1 MEDLIKAIDEI
12 TQDDIIKI
20 VISNKINKDVEYNK
34 ITFVYKETNKKQYYQ
49 IEKYTDKQVFH
60 ENIDKTDL
68 KNKVLEYLES
78 KYKNLA
84 AWSTNTTFDLKI
96 SKKGKVF
103 LGKKK
108 SDNAK
113 FVNKGHNKEKNYILK
128 EGMIIQPL
136 IDLGVF
142 TKEGKVVN
150 SKYDKYKQI
159 NRFVEIID
167 DEIKKNDYKE
177 LTILDFGC
185 GKSYLTFVLYYYFV
199 EIKKINV
206 KMIGL
211 DLKADV
217 INKCN
222 EIAKAYNYENLHFEI
237 GDVNGFKYNNKVDMV
252 ITLHACDTATDYAL
266 YNAIKWNSK
275 MIFSVHFEIGDVNGF
290 KYNNKVDMVI
300 TLHAC
305 DTATDYALYNAIKW
319 NSKMIFSVPCC
330 QHEFNHQMKAESLD
344 ILTKYGIVQER
355 VAALMTDATRANL
368 LESVG
373 YKTQLLEFID
383 IAHSPKNILI
393 RASKS
398 NISKEKREKSLK
410 EVETLIKQF
419 NFKPTLFNLLKN
431 DNLI

>member
-1 MEDLIKAIDEI
+1 MEDLKKSIEEMIKEEL
-12 TQDDIIKI
+12 IKV
-20 VISNKINKDVEYNK
+20 VISNKLDKDVKYNK
-34 ITFVYKETNKKQYYQ
+34 ITFLLKENKKEKYYQ
-49 IEKYTDKQVFH
+49 IEQYTDKQVFH
-60 ENIDKTDL
+60 ENIKFDEIYSKL
-68 KNKVLEYLES
+68 LECIEGQ
-78 KYKNLA
+78 YKQVS
-84 AWSTNTTFDLKI
+84 AWSNDTTFDMKI
-96 SKKGKVF
+96 SKKGKIF

-108 SDNAK
+108 GSNEKLA
-113 FVNKGHNKEKNYILK
+113 NKSHNREKNYILK
-128 EGMIIQPL
+128 EGMIIEPL

-142 TKEGKVVN
+142 TREGKVVN

-211 DLKADV
+211 DLKEDV
-217 INKCN
+217 IKKCN
-222 EIAKAYNYENLHFEI
+222 DIAKRYKYDNLHFEL
-237 GDVNGFKYNNKVDMV
+237 GD
-252 ITLHACDTATDYAL
+252 I
-266 YNAIKWNSK
+266 
-275 MIFSVHFEIGDVNGF
+275 NGF

-330 QHEFNHQMKAESLD
+330 QHEFNKQMKSDEFS
-344 ILTKYGIVQER
+344 ILTKYGIIQER
-355 VAALMTDATRANL
+355 MAALMTDSVRANL
-368 LESVG
+368 LEAMG

-398 NISKEKREKSLK
+398 KISLDKKKEALDEINRLNK
-410 EVETLIKQF
+410 EF
-419 NFKPTLFNLLKN
+419 NFNPTLYKLLESDLKN
-431 DNLI
+431 LK

>member
-1 MEDLIKAIDEI
+1 MEDLKKAIDEI
-12 TQDDIIKI
+12 IKDGIIKLI
-20 VISNKINKDVEYNK
+20 ISNKINKNAEYNK
-34 ITFVYKETNKKQYYQ
+34 IIFIFKENNNKKYYQ

-60 ENIDKTDL
+60 ENIDVDIL
-68 KNKVLEYLES
+68 VEKVLEYVPS
-78 KYKNLA
+78 SYKQIS
-84 AWSTNTTFDLKI
+84 AWSNTTTFELKI
-96 SKKGKVF
+96 SKKGKF
-103 LGKKK
+103 LLSKKK
-108 SDNAK
+108 SDNVK
-113 FVNKGHNKEKNYILK
+113 LVNKDHNKEKNYILK
-128 EGMIIQPL
+128 EGMIIEPL
-136 IDLGVF
+136 IDLGIF

-167 DEIKKNDYKE
+167 DEIKKNDFKD

-217 INKCN
+217 IKKCN
-222 EIAKAYNYENLHFEI
+222 DIAKRYHYENLHFEL
-237 GDVNGFKYNNKVDMV
+237 GDINGFKYNNKVDMV

-266 YNAIKWNSK
+266 YNAIKWN
-275 MIFSVHFEIGDVNGF
+275 
-290 KYNNKVDMVI
+290 
-300 TLHAC
+300 T
-305 DTATDYALYNAIKW
+305 
-319 NSKMIFSVPCC
+319 KMIFSVPCC
-330 QHEFNHQMKAESLD
+330 QHEFNQQMKTESLA
-344 ILTKYGIVQER
+344 ILTRYGIVQER
-355 VAALMTDATRANL
+355 IAALMTDSVRANL
-368 LESVG
+368 LESLG

-398 NISKEKREKSLK
+398 NISKDQKEKALY
-410 EVETLIKQF
+410 EVKNLIEQF
-419 NFKPTLFNLLKN
+419 NLNPTLFNLLKD

>member
-1 MEDLIKAIDEI
+1 MEELKNSIYEI
-12 TQDDIIKI
+12 TDDNIIKV
-20 VISNKINKDVEYNK
+20 VISNKLNKDIEYNK
-34 ITFVYKETNKKQYYQ
+34 INIELKEKNNIEYYQ
-49 IEKYTDKQVFH
+49 VEKYTDKQVFH
-60 ENIDKTDL
+60 ENIEKDMLNEKM
-68 KNKVLEYLES
+68 LEFIDG
-78 KYKNLA
+78 KYKQVG
-84 AWSTNTTFDLKI
+84 AWSQEYTYDLKI

-103 LGKKK
+103 LGRKK
-108 SDNAK
+108 SDNSK
-113 FVNKGHNKEKNYILK
+113 LVNKSHNREKNYILK

-142 TKEGKVVN
+142 TKDGKVVN

-159 NRFVEIID
+159 NRFIEIID
-167 DEIKKNDYKE
+167 DEIKKNNDKE

-217 INKCN
+217 IKKCN
-222 EIAKAYNYENLHFEI
+222 EIAKKYNYKNLHFEL
-237 GDVNGFKYNNKVDMV
+237 GDINGYKYTDNVDMV

-266 YNAIKWNSK
+266 YNAIKWN
-275 MIFSVHFEIGDVNGF
+275 
-290 KYNNKVDMVI
+290 
-300 TLHAC
+300 A
-305 DTATDYALYNAIKW
+305 
-319 NSKMIFSVPCC
+319 KMIFSVPCC
-330 QHEFNHQMKAESLD
+330 QHEFNSQMKSEDFS
-344 ILTKYGIVQER
+344 ILTRYGIIKER
-355 VAALMTDATRANL
+355 VAALMTDAVRGNL
-368 LESVG
+368 LEAIG

-398 NISKEKREKSLK
+398 KISREKKESSLMEVDNIMK
-410 EVETLIKQF
+410 EF
-419 NFKPTLFNLLKN
+419 NLEPTLFNLLKK

>member
-1 MEDLIKAIDEI
+1 MEELKRTLEEVFKSE
-12 TQDDIIKI
+12 IIKI
-20 VISNKINKDVEYNK
+20 VISNKVKKDEKYNK
-34 ITFVYKETNKKQYYQ
+34 IAINLKENNKNKFYQ
-49 IEKYTDKQVFH
+49 IEKFTDKQVFH
-60 ENIDKTDL
+60 ENIKINEISDKVGEL
-68 KNKVLEYLES
+68 IFGN
-78 KYKNLA
+78 YKQMT
-84 AWSTNTTFDLKI
+84 AWSNNEIFDLKI
-96 SKKGKVF
+96 SKKGKIF

-108 SDNAK
+108 NDNSKIVA
-113 FVNKGHNKEKNYILK
+113 KGHNKEKNYILK
-128 EGMIIQPL
+128 EGMIIEPL

-159 NRFVEIID
+159 NRFIEIID

-199 EIKKINV
+199 KIKNINV

-211 DLKADV
+211 DLKEDV
-217 INKCN
+217 IKKCN
-222 EIAKAYNYENLHFEI
+222 DIAKRYNYENLHFEL
-237 GDVNGFKYNNKVDMV
+237 GD
-252 ITLHACDTATDYAL
+252 I
-266 YNAIKWNSK
+266 
-275 MIFSVHFEIGDVNGF
+275 NGF

-330 QHEFNHQMKAESLD
+330 QHEFNSQMKVNELS

-355 VAALMTDATRANL
+355 VAALMTDSVRANL
-368 LESVG
+368 LECVG

-393 RASKS
+393 RASKN
-398 NISKEKREKSLK
+398 NISKEKKEKSLN
-410 EVETLIKQF
+410 EVNNLIRTF
-419 NFKPTLFNLLKN
+419 NFNPTLYNLLKN

>member
-1 MEDLIKAIDEI
+1 MEELKRTLEEVFKSE
-12 TQDDIIKI
+12 IIKI
-20 VISNKINKDVEYNK
+20 VISNKVKKDEKYNK
-34 ITFVYKETNKKQYYQ
+34 IAINLKENNKNKFYQ
-49 IEKYTDKQVFH
+49 IEKFTDKQVFH
-60 ENIDKTDL
+60 ENIKINEISDKVVEL
-68 KNKVLEYLES
+68 IFGN
-78 KYKNLA
+78 YKQMT
-84 AWSTNTTFDLKI
+84 AWSNNEIFDLKI
-96 SKKGKVF
+96 SKKGKIF

-108 SDNAK
+108 NDNSKIVA
-113 FVNKGHNKEKNYILK
+113 KGHNKEKNYILK
-128 EGMIIQPL
+128 EGMIIEPL

-159 NRFVEIID
+159 NRFIEIID

-199 EIKKINV
+199 KIKNINV

-211 DLKADV
+211 DLKEDV
-217 INKCN
+217 IKKCN
-222 EIAKAYNYENLHFEI
+222 DIAKRYNYENLHFEL
-237 GDVNGFKYNNKVDMV
+237 GD
-252 ITLHACDTATDYAL
+252 I
-266 YNAIKWNSK
+266 
-275 MIFSVHFEIGDVNGF
+275 NGF

-330 QHEFNHQMKAESLD
+330 QHEFNSQMKANELS

-355 VAALMTDATRANL
+355 VAALMTDSVRANL
-368 LESVG
+368 LECVG

-393 RASKS
+393 RASKN
-398 NISKEKREKSLK
+398 NISKEKKEKSLN
-410 EVETLIKQF
+410 EVNNLIRTF
-419 NFKPTLFNLLKN
+419 NFNPTLYNLLKN

>member
-1 MEDLIKAIDEI
+1 MKKDE
-12 TQDDIIKI
+12 K
-20 VISNKINKDVEYNK
+20 YNK
-34 ITFVYKETNKKQYYQ
+34 VNISLKENNKNKFYQ
-49 IEKYTDKQVFH
+49 IEKFTDKQVFH
-60 ENIDKTDL
+60 ENIKIDEI
-68 KNKVLEYLES
+68 NEKVYEIIDG
-78 KYKNLA
+78 KYKQIT
-84 AWSTNTTFDLKI
+84 AWSSSETFDLKI
-96 SKKGKVF
+96 SKKGKIF

-108 SDNAK
+108 NDNSK
-113 FVNKGHNKEKNYILK
+113 IITKGHNKEKNYILK
-128 EGMIIQPL
+128 EGMIIEPL

-159 NRFVEIID
+159 NRFIEIID

-199 EIKKINV
+199 KIKNINV

-211 DLKADV
+211 DLKEDV
-217 INKCN
+217 IKKCN
-222 EIAKAYNYENLHFEI
+222 EIAKRYNYDNLHFEL
-237 GDVNGFKYNNKVDMV
+237 GD
-252 ITLHACDTATDYAL
+252 I
-266 YNAIKWNSK
+266 
-275 MIFSVHFEIGDVNGF
+275 NGF

-330 QHEFNHQMKAESLD
+330 QHEFNAQMKAEELS

-355 VAALMTDATRANL
+355 VAALMTDSVRANL
-368 LESVG
+368 LECAG

-393 RASKS
+393 RASKA
-398 NISKEKREKSLK
+398 NISKEKKEKSLV
-410 EVETLIKQF
+410 EVQNLMNTFSFE
-419 NFKPTLFNLLKN
+419 PTLYNLLSN

>member
-1 MEDLIKAIDEI
+1 M
-12 TQDDIIKI
+12 DDTIKI
-20 VISNKINKDVEYNK
+20 INEICKDNMIKVVISNKKNKEIKYNK
-34 ITFVYKETNKKQYYQ
+34 IVFQLKEKNNKEYYQ
-49 IEKYTDKQVFH
+49 VEKFTDKQVFH
-60 ENIDKTDL
+60 ENIESKYLTDR
-68 KNKVLEYLES
+68 VLEYMKEDFKQL
-78 KYKNLA
+78 N
-84 AWSTNTTFDLKI
+84 AWSANTTYDVKI

-108 SDNAK
+108 SNNENM
-113 FVNKGHNKEKNYILK
+113 VIKGHNKEKNYILK

-159 NRFVEIID
+159 NRFIEIID
-167 DEIKKNDYKE
+167 DEIKKNNYEE

-211 DLKADV
+211 DLKEDV
-217 INKCN
+217 IKKCN
-222 EIAKAYNYENLHFEI
+222 EIAKKYKFDNLHFEL
-237 GDVNGFKYNNKVDMV
+237 GDINGFKYNNKVDMV

-266 YNAIKWNSK
+266 YNAIKWN
-275 MIFSVHFEIGDVNGF
+275 
-290 KYNNKVDMVI
+290 
-300 TLHAC
+300 A
-305 DTATDYALYNAIKW
+305 
-319 NSKMIFSVPCC
+319 KMIFSVPCC
-330 QHEFNHQMKAESLD
+330 QHEFNHQMKAENLG
-344 ILTKYGIVQER
+344 ILNKYGIIQER
-355 VAALMTDATRANL
+355 VAALMTDSVRGNL
-368 LESVG
+368 LECVG

-383 IAHSPKNILI
+383 ISHSPKNILI

-398 NISKEKREKSLK
+398 NLSKSKKEKSLQQVKALMK
-410 EVETLIKQF
+410 EF
-419 NFKPTLFNLLKN
+419 NFDPTLYNLLKN

>member
-1 MEDLIKAIDEI
+1 MEELKRTLEEVFKNE
-12 TQDDIIKI
+12 IIKI
-20 VISNKINKDVEYNK
+20 VISNKVKKDEKYNK
-34 ITFVYKETNKKQYYQ
+34 IAINLKENNKNKFYQ
-49 IEKYTDKQVFH
+49 IEKFTDKQVFH
-60 ENIDKTDL
+60 ENIKINEISDKVSEL
-68 KNKVLEYLES
+68 IFGN
-78 KYKNLA
+78 YKQMT
-84 AWSTNTTFDLKI
+84 AWSNNEIFDLKI
-96 SKKGKVF
+96 SKKGKIF

-108 SDNAK
+108 NDNSKIVA
-113 FVNKGHNKEKNYILK
+113 KGHNKEKNYILK
-128 EGMIIQPL
+128 EGMIIEPL

-159 NRFVEIID
+159 NRFIEIID
-167 DEIKKNDYKE
+167 DEIKKNNYKE

-199 EIKKINV
+199 KIKNINV

-211 DLKADV
+211 DLKEDV
-217 INKCN
+217 IKKCN
-222 EIAKAYNYENLHFEI
+222 DIAKRYNYENLHFEL
-237 GDVNGFKYNNKVDMV
+237 GDINGFKYNN
-252 ITLHACDTATDYAL
+252 
-266 YNAIKWNSK
+266 N
-275 MIFSVHFEIGDVNGF
+275 
-290 KYNNKVDMVI
+290 VDMVI

-330 QHEFNHQMKAESLD
+330 QHEFNSQMKANELS

-355 VAALMTDATRANL
+355 VAALMTDSVRANL
-368 LESVG
+368 LECMG

-393 RASKS
+393 RASKN
-398 NISKEKREKSLK
+398 NISKEKKEKSLN
-410 EVETLIKQF
+410 EVNNLIRTF
-419 NFKPTLFNLLKN
+419 NFNPTLYNLLKN

>member
-1 MEDLIKAIDEI
+1 MEDLKKAIKEI
-12 TQDDIIKI
+12 AAQEIIKI
-20 VISNKINKDVEYNK
+20 VISNKMNKDVEYNK
-34 ITFVYKETNKKQYYQ
+34 INFALKEKGNKEYYQ
-49 IEKYTDKQVFH
+49 IEKFTDKQVFH
-60 ENIDKTDL
+60 ENIEKDQLEDKM
-68 KNKVLEYLES
+68 LEFIS
-78 KYKNLA
+78 SYKQLS
-84 AWSTNTTFDLKI
+84 AWSSTNNFDLKI

-108 SDNAK
+108 SDNSNLI
-113 FVNKGHNKEKNYILK
+113 NKSHNKEKNYILK

-142 TKEGKVVN
+142 TKEGKVVK

-167 DEIKKNDYKE
+167 DEIKKNDQKE

-211 DLKADV
+211 DLKKDV
-217 INKCN
+217 IKKCN
-222 EIAKAYNYENLHFEI
+222 EIAERYGYENLHFEL
-237 GDVNGFKYNNKVDMV
+237 GDINGFKYNNKVDM
-252 ITLHACDTATDYAL
+252 I
-266 YNAIKWNSK
+266 
-275 MIFSVHFEIGDVNGF
+275 
-290 KYNNKVDMVI
+290 I

-330 QHEFNHQMKAESLD
+330 QHEFNHQMKAESLS

-355 VAALMTDATRANL
+355 VAALMTDAARANL
-368 LESVG
+368 LEVVG

-383 IAHSPKNILI
+383 ISHSPKNILI
-393 RASKS
+393 RASKG
-398 NISKEKREKSLK
+398 NVSKDKKDRSLREVNDLMN
-410 EVETLIKQF
+410 QF
-419 NFKPTLFNLLKN
+419 NFSPTLYNLLKD

>member
-1 MEDLIKAIDEI
+1 MEELKNSIYEI
-12 TQDDIIKI
+12 TDDNIIKV
-20 VISNKINKDVEYNK
+20 VISNKLNKDVEYNK
-34 ITFVYKETNKKQYYQ
+34 INIELKEKNNTEYYQ
-49 IEKYTDKQVFH
+49 VEKYTDKQVFH
-60 ENIDKTDL
+60 ENIEKDMLNEKM
-68 KNKVLEYLES
+68 LEFIDG
-78 KYKNLA
+78 KYKQVG
-84 AWSTNTTFDLKI
+84 AWSEEYTYDLKI

-103 LGKKK
+103 LGRKK
-108 SDNAK
+108 SDNSK
-113 FVNKGHNKEKNYILK
+113 LVNKSHNREKNYILK

-142 TKEGKVVN
+142 TKDGKVVN

-159 NRFVEIID
+159 NRFIEIID
-167 DEIKKNDYKE
+167 DEIKKNNDKE

-217 INKCN
+217 IKKCN
-222 EIAKAYNYENLHFEI
+222 EIAKKYNYKNLHFEL
-237 GDVNGFKYNNKVDMV
+237 GDINGYKYTDNVDMV

-266 YNAIKWNSK
+266 YNAIKWN
-275 MIFSVHFEIGDVNGF
+275 
-290 KYNNKVDMVI
+290 
-300 TLHAC
+300 A
-305 DTATDYALYNAIKW
+305 
-319 NSKMIFSVPCC
+319 KMIFSVPCC
-330 QHEFNHQMKAESLD
+330 QHEFNSQMKSEDLS
-344 ILTKYGIVQER
+344 ILTRYGIIKER
-355 VAALMTDATRANL
+355 VAALMTDAVRGNL
-368 LESVG
+368 LEVIG

-398 NISKEKREKSLK
+398 KISREKKESSLMEVDNIMK
-410 EVETLIKQF
+410 EF
-419 NFKPTLFNLLKN
+419 NLEPTLFNLLKK

>member
-1 MEDLIKAIDEI
+1 MEELKRTLEEVFKSE
-12 TQDDIIKI
+12 IIKI
-20 VISNKINKDVEYNK
+20 VISNKVKKDEKYNK
-34 ITFVYKETNKKQYYQ
+34 IAINLKENNKNKFYQ
-49 IEKYTDKQVFH
+49 IEKFTDKQVFH
-60 ENIDKTDL
+60 ENIKINEISDKVGEL
-68 KNKVLEYLES
+68 IFGN
-78 KYKNLA
+78 YKQMT
-84 AWSTNTTFDLKI
+84 AWSNNEIFDLKI
-96 SKKGKVF
+96 SKKGKIF

-108 SDNAK
+108 NDNSKIVA
-113 FVNKGHNKEKNYILK
+113 KGHNKEKNYILK
-128 EGMIIQPL
+128 EGMIIEPL

-142 TKEGKVVN
+142 TKEGKGVN

-159 NRFVEIID
+159 NRFIEIID

-199 EIKKINV
+199 KIKNINV

-211 DLKADV
+211 DLKEDV
-217 INKCN
+217 IKKCN
-222 EIAKAYNYENLHFEI
+222 DIAKRYNYENLHFEL
-237 GDVNGFKYNNKVDMV
+237 GD
-252 ITLHACDTATDYAL
+252 I
-266 YNAIKWNSK
+266 
-275 MIFSVHFEIGDVNGF
+275 NGF

-330 QHEFNHQMKAESLD
+330 QHEFNSQMKANELS

-355 VAALMTDATRANL
+355 VAALMTDSVRANL
-368 LESVG
+368 LECVG

-393 RASKS
+393 RASKN
-398 NISKEKREKSLK
+398 NISKEKKEKSLN
-410 EVETLIKQF
+410 EVNNLIRTF
-419 NFKPTLFNLLKN
+419 NFNPTLYNLLKN

>member
-1 MEDLIKAIDEI
+1 MEELKRTLEEVFKNE
-12 TQDDIIKI
+12 IIKI
-20 VISNKINKDVEYNK
+20 VISNKVKKDEKYNK
-34 ITFVYKETNKKQYYQ
+34 IAINLKENNKNKFYQ
-49 IEKYTDKQVFH
+49 IEKFTDKQVFH
-60 ENIDKTDL
+60 ENIKINEISDKVSEL
-68 KNKVLEYLES
+68 IFGN
-78 KYKNLA
+78 YKQMT
-84 AWSTNTTFDLKI
+84 AWSNNEIFDLKI
-96 SKKGKVF
+96 SKKGKIF

-108 SDNAK
+108 NDNSK
-113 FVNKGHNKEKNYILK
+113 IVDKGHNKEKKYILK
-128 EGMIIQPL
+128 EDMEIRLPQITRK
-136 IDLGVF
+136 F

-159 NRFVEIID
+159 NRFIEIID

-199 EIKKINV
+199 KIKNINV

-211 DLKADV
+211 DLKEDV
-217 INKCN
+217 IKKCN
-222 EIAKAYNYENLHFEI
+222 DIAKRYNYENLHFEL
-237 GDVNGFKYNNKVDMV
+237 GD
-252 ITLHACDTATDYAL
+252 I
-266 YNAIKWNSK
+266 
-275 MIFSVHFEIGDVNGF
+275 NGF

-330 QHEFNHQMKAESLD
+330 QHEFNSQMKANELS

-355 VAALMTDATRANL
+355 VAALMTDSVRANL
-368 LESVG
+368 LECVG

-393 RASKS
+393 RASKN
-398 NISKEKREKSLK
+398 NISKEKKKKSLN
-410 EVETLIKQF
+410 EVNNLIRTF
-419 NFKPTLFNLLKN
+419 NFNPTLYNLLKN